1 MYSEKYQK
9 LRFKGFDSKLSCRQ
23 LLPISGL
30 FNQSAMNEDQ
40 EDFEVLLTDN
50 FSSTQFCN
58 DILVTVNGQ
67 PGTDELD
74 LGTPMKK
81 LRYDLNEINSRIE
94 DTLKNNPT
102 NVIDQMYRGKRV
114 RDVTQKGLASSL
126 EYLDI
131 SYQRVQ
137 REVIQP
143 YERAQNLQNVLSK
156 VHQTSILLR
165 DGLVVMHLTGRLQ
178 MITARQ
184 KPWSIDTMADLA
196 TVYSQLDA
204 SLREN
209 ANLKSLKLI
218 KQLESDTI
226 LPTKK
231 ELLSQLSVALT
242 NALAVADENLD
253 NRADISQLAEGLHT
267 MSSREF
273 VSTVQR
279 AVLTSVAKSTQVL
292 SRTLNSIKNFPSAFD
307 EVVRRGAIV
316 RNIEQ
321 VLQNVKFEETDLLAI
336 FISRSTP
343 KTVTPNHLYWEKV
356 SDAFKREFEVS
367 FSRGGPVGKLLLR
380 NSDMIVDTIQQRMTD
395 PRNNVG
401 DPQLVDLMLQSV
413 SIARS

>member
-1 MYSEKYQK
+1 MSED
-9 LRFKGFDSKLSCRQ
+9 L
-23 LLPISGL
+23 
-30 FNQSAMNEDQ
+30 
-40 EDFEVLLTDN
+40 EDFEVLLTDD

-74 LGTPMKK
+74 LGTPLKK
-81 LRYDLNEINSRIE
+81 LRYDLNEINLMIE
-94 DTLKNNPT
+94 ETLKNNPT
-102 NVIDQMYRGKRV
+102 NVIDQMYRGKAV
-114 RDVTQKGLASSL
+114 RNVTQRGLASSL

-143 YERAQNLQNVLSK
+143 FERAQSLQNVLSK

-178 MITARQ
+178 MITGRR
-184 KPWSIDTMADLA
+184 KPWSIDTMVELA
-196 TVYSQLDA
+196 AVYSQIDA

-226 LPTKK
+226 LPTRK
-231 ELLSQLSVALT
+231 ELLSLLSIALT
-242 NALAVADENLD
+242 NALTAADENLE
-253 NRADISQLAEGLHT
+253 NQADISKLAEALHT

-273 VSTVQR
+273 TSTVQK
-279 AVLTSVAKSTQVL
+279 AVLSFVAKSIQVL
-292 SRTLNSIKNFPSAFD
+292 SKTLNSIKNFPLAFG
-307 EVVRRGAIV
+307 EVVRRGTII
-316 RNIEQ
+316 RKIEQ
-321 VLQNVKFEETDLLAI
+321 VLQNVKFEETNLLAI

-343 KTVTPNHLYWEKV
+343 KSVKPNRLYWEKV
-356 SDAFKREFEVS
+356 SDAFRREFEVS
-367 FSRGGPVGKLLLR
+367 FSRGGPVGKLLSR
-380 NSDMIVDTIQQRMTD
+380 NSDMIVDTIKQKMTD
-395 PRNNVG
+395 PHNHGG